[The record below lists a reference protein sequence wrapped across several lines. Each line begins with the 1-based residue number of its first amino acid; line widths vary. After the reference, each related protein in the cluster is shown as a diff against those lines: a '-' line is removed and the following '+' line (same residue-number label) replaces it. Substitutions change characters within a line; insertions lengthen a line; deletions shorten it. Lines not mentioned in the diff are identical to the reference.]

1 MTKWLRFAIAPLAA
15 ACLALGVFGV
25 ARAADKLENIPLEW
39 APTSPMAERPSI
51 DLAGI
56 EGIKLLVEPFTDSRE
71 NPDLIG
77 RNTSQEVIRKVT
89 TRDDV
94 PRFVTYRVK
103 TLLSGLGLNVVESDG
118 AVVMKGEVRK
128 FFAEEARRY
137 NATVALRVTLT
148 DPSGKVLWKV
158 ETAGTSSRYG
168 IGYKAANYYEV
179 FSDALI
185 GAVHEMASNPNFKKA
200 MAAAK

>member
-1 MTKWLRFAIAPLAA
+1 MRTWIRFACAPLAGA
-15 ACLALGVFGV
+15 LLALAGFG
-25 ARAADKLENIPLEW
+25 AQAADKLENIPLEW
-39 APTSPMAERPSI
+39 APTSPMSERPPVDVS
-51 DLAGI
+51 GI
-56 EGIKLLVEPFTDSRE
+56 ETLRLLVEPFTDSRE

-77 RNTSQEVIRKVT
+77 RNISRDVIRKVS
-89 TRDDV
+89 TREDV

-103 TLLSGLGLNVVESDG
+103 TLLSGLGLNVVETDG

-137 NATVALRVTLT
+137 NATVALRVTLS
-148 DPSGKVLWKV
+148 DPAGKVLWMV
-158 ETAGTSSRYG
+158 ETVGTSSRYG

-185 GAVHEMASNPNFKKA
+185 GAVHEMVSNPNFKKV

>member
-1 MTKWLRFAIAPLAA
+1 MRTWIRFACAPLAGA
-15 ACLALGVFGV
+15 LLALAGFG
-25 ARAADKLENIPLEW
+25 AQAADKLENIPLEW
-39 APTSPMAERPSI
+39 APTSPMSERPPVDVS
-51 DLAGI
+51 GI
-56 EGIKLLVEPFTDSRE
+56 EPLRLLVEPFTDSRE

-77 RNTSQEVIRKVT
+77 RNISRDVIRKVS
-89 TRDDV
+89 TREDV

-103 TLLSGLGLNVVESDG
+103 TLLSGLGLNVVETDG

-137 NATVALRVTLT
+137 NATVALRVTLS
-148 DPSGKVLWKV
+148 DPAGKVLWMV
-158 ETAGTSSRYG
+158 ETVGTSSRYG

-185 GAVHEMASNPNFKKA
+185 GAVHEMVSNPNFKKV

>member
-1 MTKWLRFAIAPLAA
+1 MRTWLQFACAPLAGACFALAGFGA
-15 ACLALGVFGV
+15 AQ
-25 ARAADKLENIPLEW
+25 AADKLENIPLDW
-39 APTSPMAERPSI
+39 APTSPMAERPPVDI
-51 DLAGI
+51 TGLENI
-56 EGIKLLVEPFTDSRE
+56 TLQVQPFTDSRE
-71 NPDLIG
+71 NPELIG
-77 RNTSQEVIRKVT
+77 RNINRDVIRKVT

-103 TLLSGLGLNVVESDG
+103 TLLSGLGLNVVETGG

-137 NATVALRVTLT
+137 NATVSLRVSLT
-148 DPSGKVLWKV
+148 DPAGKVLWMV

-185 GAVHEMASNPNFKKA
+185 GAVHEMVSNPNFKKA